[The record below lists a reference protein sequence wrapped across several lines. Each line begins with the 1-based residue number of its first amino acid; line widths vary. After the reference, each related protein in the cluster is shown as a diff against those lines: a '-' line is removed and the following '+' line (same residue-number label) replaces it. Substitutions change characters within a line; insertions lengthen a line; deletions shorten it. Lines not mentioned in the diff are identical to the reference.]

1 MGLLDLKLTP
11 YTNTLGLSGLRLQF
25 AIASIATCAF
35 WLFGYDMSVMGGVI
49 TEEPFL
55 SVFPETKDATIQGI
69 VIATLELGAL
79 VGAITCI
86 FYGEKW
92 GRRGTVWLGM
102 LFMVVGGILQA
113 SAWHVAQM
121 VVGRLLSGIGL
132 GLQVATIPAWQSECA
147 KPKSRGRWVMIEGG
161 LQTSGVAC
169 GQWIGLAFY
178 YTKGQIQWRVP
189 VGIQLIPA
197 TIVFCCIMFLP
208 ERLAISLDSFVQTV
222 FSTC

>member
-1 MGLLDLKLTP
+1 MRFTP
-11 YTNTLGLSGLRLQF
+11 YTNSMGLAGLPLQF

-55 SVFPETKDATIQGI
+55 SVFPSTNDATVQGI

-79 VGAITCI
+79 VGAIVCI

-113 SAWHVAQM
+113 SAWHVAQL
-121 VVGRLLSGIGL
+121 VVGRLLSGTGL
-132 GLQVATIPAWQSECA
+132 GLQVA
-147 KPKSRGRWVMIEGG
+147 
-161 LQTSGVAC
+161 
-169 GQWIGLAFY
+169 
-178 YTKGQIQWRVP
+178 
-189 VGIQLIPA
+189 
-197 TIVFCCIMFLP
+197 
-208 ERLAISLDSFVQTV
+208 
-222 FSTC
+222 